1 MAMPKSVTKVR
12 KDGIEFVSSV
22 DRVQYTIT
30 ELSRA
35 ALRDTAKLL
44 RNRIKSMAPE
54 DTGNLKRNVGSWV
67 RKAADGE
74 MPYLQVGVYD
84 KERAAKKGLKHA
96 YYAGFQ
102 EFGTSKMSAANGG
115 RGFVRPAVMDSIDE
129 VRVIQGKY
137 LSEIE
142 NENRAVGLINEGE
155 EIADD

>member
-1 MAMPKSVTKVR
+1 MELSELR
-12 KDGIEFVSSV
+12 KDTRSCCVIASKVWLPRYGQQT
-22 DRVQYTIT
+22 QYRGLGAQGT
-30 ELSRA
+30 
-35 ALRDTAKLL
+35 
-44 RNRIKSMAPE
+44 
-54 DTGNLKRNVGSWV
+54 
-67 RKAADGE
+67 DGE

-115 RGFVRPAVMDSIDE
+115 RGFIRPAVMDSIDE
-129 VRVIQGKY
+129 VRIIQGKY

-142 NENRAVGLINEGE
+142 NENRAMGLINEGE

>member
-1 MAMPKSVTKVR
+1 MPVPKSVTKIN
-12 KDGIEFVSSV
+12 KDGVTFIDSV
-22 DRVQYTIT
+22 DRTQYTIT

-35 ALRDTAKLL
+35 ALRDVAKLL
-44 RNRIKSMAPE
+44 RRRIKDMAPE
-54 DTGNLKRNVGSWV
+54 DTGNLKRNIGSWV

-115 RGFVRPAVMDSIDE
+115 RGFIRPAVMDSIDE
-129 VRVIQGKY
+129 VRIIQGKY